1 MPLPSET
8 PAADRDSGAGGA
20 NPPPADATRQAAATL
35 ERIEQVLGEIRGR
48 LDALDRE
55 RRYRSFSLARLA
67 AAVLQA
73 LVIGF
78 LLAALADWLFYS
90 DTVQAGA
97 VLVKLGF
104 AAVLQLAAL
113 TGFAVGRDA

>member
-1 MPLPSET
+1 MPLPSQP
-8 PAADRDSGAGGA
+8 PAADRGPGTGEAK
-20 NPPPADATRQAAATL
+20 PPPADATQEAAATL
-35 ERIEQVLGEIRGR
+35 VRIEQVLGDIRGR

-55 RRYRSFSLARLA
+55 RRYRSFSLALLA

-113 TGFAVGRDA
+113 TGFAAGRDA